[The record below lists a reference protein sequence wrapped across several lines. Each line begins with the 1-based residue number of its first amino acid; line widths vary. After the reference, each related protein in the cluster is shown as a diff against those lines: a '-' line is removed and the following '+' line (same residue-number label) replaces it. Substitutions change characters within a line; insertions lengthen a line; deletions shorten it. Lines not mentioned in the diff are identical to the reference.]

1 VFNEAI
7 SLAAAAIQHHEG
19 LRNQIL
25 RLWDRLTR
33 GHTRVVVFGNAG
45 TGKSSFGRL
54 LAGKSLGA
62 GEYLESTEVE
72 RYAVQGGTS
81 CTVLVPPG
89 QKRLRDATW
98 SGLEE
103 FVASTRCVVVHIVDY
118 GLDEVAPLPY
128 TQLRTYAPERD
139 ARATFEAFAE
149 EQRRH
154 ELDPLVRLK
163 GVQPYEGQ
171 LRLVT
176 VVNKQDLWWRWRD
189 TVRTHYAEG
198 PYATCIAELEAQL
211 GPGNLHHTL
220 WSSAPIIKNLRDGDG
235 TILLPCSEGYDEPLR
250 LWHEERLVTMVGEA
264 ARHA

>member
-1 VFNEAI
+1 
-7 SLAAAAIQHHEG
+7 
-19 LRNQIL
+19 
-25 RLWDRLTR
+25 
-33 GHTRVVVFGNAG
+33 
-45 TGKSSFGRL
+45 
-54 LAGKSLGA
+54 
-62 GEYLESTEVE
+62 
-72 RYAVQGGTS
+72 
-81 CTVLVPPG
+81 
-89 QKRLRDATW
+89 
-98 SGLEE
+98 
-103 FVASTRCVVVHIVDY
+103 
-118 GLDEVAPLPY
+118 
-128 TQLRTYAPERD
+128 ERD